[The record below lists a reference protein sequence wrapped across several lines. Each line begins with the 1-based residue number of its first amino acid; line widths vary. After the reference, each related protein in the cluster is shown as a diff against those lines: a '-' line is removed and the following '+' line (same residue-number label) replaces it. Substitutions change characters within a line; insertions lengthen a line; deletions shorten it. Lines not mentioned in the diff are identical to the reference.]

1 MNRFKNAKTF
11 FQTNRNYDPRLDIP
25 SDAVVVHPHNVFPHD
40 PVVMHDSWK
49 GKTALIGRMFFAD
62 SDDLNEYWSGKWDG
76 RPHSEDI
83 EIKADGERMMCS
95 GIRPYM
101 VPTDGWIAY
110 LRDRKAAP
118 SLENGIDAVLP
129 EEPLG
134 HTFTGYES
142 SLKELHQQFYGTAW
156 ESPAVS
162 LSAHYR
168 NAQLKAHLYQK
179 LEGSLCECT
188 KAKAKQSG
196 RTIDFV
202 VPIHSLFSNIA
213 ARLTAPLGLSL
224 KNQNY
229 DGYIGQIW
237 TGPVNWCLNN
247 YNSAEKSFFASAIT
261 LYDYFVQLVTGTDK
275 KLWLLVDPV
284 EDDPHHTWAD
294 FRSWYEQCATAML
307 MMREVNSYEIM
318 PWPERIFLPISF
330 TPGID
335 DKADNPTPRDYFT
348 LVLSITQALQD
359 MPLGGN
365 WADSNTDGGL
375 GIAIADSAMWQS
387 ENGVALQGLY
397 ALRMPLLLQGIL
409 ARNFVMERL
418 GDTSYTGRF
427 KVIVLSYE
435 NCKPYD
441 ESMHENLAGWVANG
455 GVLLIFGAGRD
466 ALDADS
472 SFWWSKQGRSSALDA
487 LLTLLKYKAGVDVW
501 SYGAGS
507 VLYDPV
513 SPAEF
518 AQKKIAEK
526 QYLPRIEMAYKKAG
540 IPLVRCDKGFA
551 MNRGDYTIAY
561 ALRDGFTV
569 QEKCVD
575 VFSPDLAVSE
585 NVSLPAGKSGLFK
598 RFKVTHKPGV
608 IHTTCRLMEECF
620 EEKALIF
627 TVRGPQGTDMVA
639 RVSKGG
645 RTLEAVFATS
655 GGNPVDVCI
664 TDDGD
669 TLKVTA
675 PNSPDGVTIELSLIE
690 KKELCYA

>member
-11 FQTNRNYDPRLDIP
+11 FQTNREYDPRLDIP
-25 SDAVVVHPHNVFPHD
+25 ADAVVVHPHNVLPHD

-49 GKTALIGRMFFAD
+49 GKAAAIGRMFFAD

-76 RPHSEDI
+76 KTHPEDI
-83 EIKADGERMMCS
+83 ETKADGDRMLCS

-118 SLENGIDAVLP
+118 SLENGIDAILP

-142 SLKELHQQFYGTAW
+142 SLKELYKQFYREPW
-156 ESPAVS
+156 ENPENSH
-162 LSAHYR
+162 SARYR
-168 NAQLKAHLYQK
+168 IAQLKAHLYQK
-179 LEGSLCECT
+179 LESELCEFT
-188 KAKAKQSG
+188 KVKARQAG
-196 RTIDFV
+196 RPVDFV

-224 KNQNY
+224 KNRNY

-237 TGPVNWCLNN
+237 TGPVNWCLNG
-247 YNSAEKSFFASAIT
+247 YESQDKSFFASALT

-307 MMREVNSYEIM
+307 MMREVNAYEIM
-318 PWPERIFLPISF
+318 PWPERIFLPVSF

-335 DKADNPTPRDYFT
+335 DKADNPTPPDYFT
-348 LVLSITQALQD
+348 LVLSITQALQE
-359 MPLGGN
+359 MPMGGN
-365 WADSNTDGGL
+365 WADADTDGGL

-387 ENGVALQGLY
+387 ENGAALQGLY
-397 ALRMPLLLQGIL
+397 ALRMPLLHHGIF

-418 GDTSYTGRF
+418 DDEDYTDRF

-435 NCKPYD
+435 NWKPY
-441 ESMHENLAGWVANG
+441 EASMHEHLARWVENG
-455 GVLLIFGAGRD
+455 GVLVIVGAGRD
-466 ALDADS
+466 ALDEDP
-472 SFWWSKQGRSSALDA
+472 SFWWNRQGFSSALDA
-487 LLTLLKYKAGVDVW
+487 LLQRLAHKPGEEMW
-501 SYGAGS
+501 SYGDGS
-507 VLYDPV
+507 VLYDPS
-513 SPAEF
+513 SPARF
-518 AQKKIAEK
+518 SQRKIAQK
-526 QYLPRIEMAYKKAG
+526 QYLPLIEIAYKKAG
-540 IPLVRCDKGFA
+540 IPLVRCDKGFV

-561 ALRDGFTV
+561 ALQDGFSL
-569 QEKCVD
+569 QDKCVD
-575 VFSPDLAVSE
+575 IFSPDLAVLE
-585 NVSLPAGKSGLFK
+585 SLSLSAGQCGIFK
-598 RFKVTHKPGV
+598 RFRKAHKPRV
-608 IHTTCRLMEECF
+608 IHTTCRLIEECF
-620 EEKALIF
+620 KDETLLF
-627 TVRGPQGTDMVA
+627 TIRGPQGTELTA
-639 RVSKGG
+639 RIFKGG
-645 RTLEAVFATS
+645 RTLGPVFASTS
-655 GGNPVDVCI
+655 GNPVDVSV
-664 TDDGD
+664 TDDGE

-675 PNSPDGVTIELSLIE
+675 PNSPDGVIIELSLIE